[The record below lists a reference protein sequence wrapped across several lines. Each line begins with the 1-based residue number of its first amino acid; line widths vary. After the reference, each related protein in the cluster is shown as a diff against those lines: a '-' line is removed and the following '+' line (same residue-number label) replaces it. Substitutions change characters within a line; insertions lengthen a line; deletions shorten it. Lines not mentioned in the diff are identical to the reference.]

1 MGNRELDGLE
11 LDGGSSFNP
20 HAHIGGSSRGVHN
33 SRPGSAS
40 SRAEATNA
48 ESVGKRIYVYV
59 CIYDVCVY
67 IYLGG
72 ILYCVLVNMYIYIYT
87 IHSNIYYIH
96 YNIERVGRGVLAL
109 KNFGDKSVTSGN
121 GGNGNEVELSKG
133 TILSD
138 DSLHDVSGYIGSG
151 PPSTSN
157 RVMNFVRKVS
167 GSGSTLMKDKN

>member
-1 MGNRELDGLE
+1 MFW
-11 LDGGSSFNP
+11 S
-20 HAHIGGSSRGVHN
+20 I
-33 SRPGSAS
+33 
-40 SRAEATNA
+40 
-48 ESVGKRIYVYV
+48 
-59 CIYDVCVY
+59 CI
-67 IYLGG
+67 
-72 ILYCVLVNMYIYIYT
+72 YIYIYT

-121 GGNGNEVELSKG
+121 GGNGVELSKG